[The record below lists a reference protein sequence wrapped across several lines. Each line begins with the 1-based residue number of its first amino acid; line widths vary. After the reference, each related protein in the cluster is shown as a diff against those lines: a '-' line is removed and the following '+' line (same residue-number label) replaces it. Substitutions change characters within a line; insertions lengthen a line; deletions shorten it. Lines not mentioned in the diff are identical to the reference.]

1 MSSVFALIALFAAV
15 AAEQPCRAA
24 PRGGALDF
32 WLGEWTVTSE
42 DGTAQYGGNSIEMA
56 AEGCAVFERW
66 LSASGGEG
74 YSLFAFD
81 ARNETWEQTW
91 VTGDTSRPGGLKR
104 KAMIASADGGAVFEG
119 QIVSASGEIYLD
131 RTTLTP
137 LEDGRVRQLIEIST
151 DGGHSWRSIFDGYY
165 SRRK

>member
-56 AEGCAVFERW
+56 AEGCAVFERR

-91 VTGDTSRPGGLKR
+91 VTGDTSRPGGPEAQSDDRLGR
-104 KAMIASADGGAVFEG
+104 RRRSVRGPDHVGVGRDLPRPDDADA
-119 QIVSASGEIYLD
+119 A
-131 RTTLTP
+131 
-137 LEDGRVRQLIEIST
+137 
-151 DGGHSWRSIFDGYY
+151 
-165 SRRK
+165 